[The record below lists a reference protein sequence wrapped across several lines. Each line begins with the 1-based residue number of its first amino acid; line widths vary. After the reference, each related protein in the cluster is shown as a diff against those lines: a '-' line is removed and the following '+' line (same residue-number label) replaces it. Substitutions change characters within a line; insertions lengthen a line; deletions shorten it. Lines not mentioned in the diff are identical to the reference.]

1 MNAFLIDPQS
11 QTVTEVECT
20 IDLREIYQLL
30 DCRCFTTAA
39 PSKNGDVLYC
49 DDELLYSARE
59 PYAFFYS
66 CYAWP
71 IKGKALVVGTDDKGR
86 TGSPRT
92 PLAEVQSRVQWLGSI
107 KVDPMIDVS
116 W

>member
-1 MNAFLIDPQS
+1 MKAFLIDPQS

-20 IDLREIYQLL
+20 IELREIYHLL

-59 PYAFFYS
+59 PFAFFYS
-66 CYAWP
+66 YYAWP
-71 IKGKALVVGTDDKGR
+71 IKGKALVVGTDDEGK

-92 PLAEVQSRVQWLGSI
+92 SIEEVCGCIRWLGSI
-107 KVDPMIDVS
+107 KADPIFDVS